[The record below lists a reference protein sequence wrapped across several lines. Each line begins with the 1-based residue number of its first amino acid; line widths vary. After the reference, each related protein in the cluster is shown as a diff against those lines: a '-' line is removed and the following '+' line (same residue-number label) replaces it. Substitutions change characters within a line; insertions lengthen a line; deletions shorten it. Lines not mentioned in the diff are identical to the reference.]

1 MPFIWYIHFYVIDN
15 MIDNYNIDND
25 YWYQYFLCNSNNT
38 TIVLALNTFD
48 AIDNTTDSFNI
59 DNNKCSSFILLK

>member
-1 MPFIWYIHFYVIDN
+1 MPFIWYIHLYVIDN

-25 YWYQYFLCNSNNT
+25 YWYQYFLCNNNNT

-48 AIDNTTDSFNI
+48 AIDR
-59 DNNKCSSFILLK
+59 